1 MQCEIAFTGVD
12 GALVFHEEVPPQDKW
27 VHQIPYDPY
36 THTKMTALDAEGDV
50 DDADGVHLAT
60 VDADRVAFERAD
72 DVVIKFGVA
81 TQKAFTHAGSFAS
94 RVTEGGLFL
103 IVNIH

>member
-1 MQCEIAFTGVD
+1 
-12 GALVFHEEVPPQDKW
+12 
-27 VHQIPYDPY
+27 
-36 THTKMTALDAEGDV
+36 MTALNAEGDV
-50 DDADGVHLAT
+50 DDADGVHFAA
-60 VDADRVAFERAD
+60 VDADCVAFERAD
-72 DVVIKFGVA
+72 NIVIEFGVA